1 MYYLDAHPR
10 QRSLCRY
17 EGLRFDDFR
26 EVISALRAQLAKEVG
41 PVKDRRANKLYE
53 KWVELSGGVIRGA
66 NPDDAS
72 GNEDGGVELLLA
84 AGDAT
89 RPSPVEAAGA
99 AALKRSTHGATL
111 TVGDND
117 AARVA
122 SGVGIFEG
130 PPEVVALH
138 LVKRSDDDQMR
149 RIYEVMSKANHVID
163 YYLQVC
169 SDIHYTH

>member
-72 GNEDGGVELLLA
+72 GNEDGGVGSLYVGC
-84 AGDAT
+84 AGVCT
-89 RPSPVEAAGA
+89 C
-99 AALKRSTHGATL
+99 K
-111 TVGDND
+111 VG
-117 AARVA
+117 
-122 SGVGIFEG
+122 GCG
-130 PPEVVALH
+130 
-138 LVKRSDDDQMR
+138 DDG
-149 RIYEVMSKANHVID
+149 
-163 YYLQVC
+163 
-169 SDIHYTH
+169 